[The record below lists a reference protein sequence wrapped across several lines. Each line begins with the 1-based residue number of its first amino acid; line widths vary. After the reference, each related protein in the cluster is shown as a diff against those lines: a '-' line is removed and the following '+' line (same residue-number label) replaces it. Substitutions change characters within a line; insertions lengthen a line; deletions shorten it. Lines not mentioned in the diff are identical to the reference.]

1 MTAVLYYRSVRT
13 PRIVGWLLLAL
24 VAATGCS
31 SKSLTPEQEAQAD
44 LSACDAEIRK
54 VVADPARADQLVAL
68 TDEFNKLGWQSIAS
82 VTEYRARVAALNS
95 NYDATREHFETLI
108 SKQDAVREAFLKKAL
123 ALREQMAALATDA
136 EWEQLKSARLRALEN
151 GLQQLSL

>member
-1 MTAVLYYRSVRT
+1 MTIVLSYRSGRT
-13 PRIVGWLLLAL
+13 LRVVVCLLLAL
-24 VAATGCS
+24 IAATGCS

-44 LSACDAEIRK
+44 LSACDAQIRK

-95 NYDATREHFETLI
+95 DYDATREDFEALI

-123 ALREQMAALATDA
+123 ALREQMTALTTDA
-136 EWEQLKSARLRALEN
+136 EWEQLKSARLGALEN
-151 GLQQLSL
+151 GLKQLGS